1 MEQFGQYAVKPASEM
16 MMLGVGQPSPQI
28 LKEANNFIKLNE
40 LENNDINLLQYGLKQ
55 GFSSYRKFIKKLLG
69 EFSNVS
75 NDETKEDNIYMTN
88 GISQSIFMISSLLR
102 STYDTVYVEDLT
114 YFIMINVFKDLK
126 YNIKTFNITDMNKL
140 QSDLKKEKN
149 GALVYCIPFCNN
161 PTGLTM
167 KNNQLTDFLNSIQES
182 TIILSDETYQFLHYN
197 LCKDNIPNKPI
208 AFYKENIISLGTLL
222 NILCPNKFSS
232 VLHS

>member
-149 GALVYCIPFCNN
+149 GEIGRAHV
-161 PTGLTM
+161 
-167 KNNQLTDFLNSIQES
+167 
-182 TIILSDETYQFLHYN
+182 
-197 LCKDNIPNKPI
+197 
-208 AFYKENIISLGTLL
+208 
-222 NILCPNKFSS
+222 
-232 VLHS
+232 